1 MKKFSDSSA
10 GDALSPFNREFFDP
24 ERPIT
29 RIGGGSVG
37 GKAQG
42 LAFIHRFLNSELHQD
57 RFPKI
62 AVNIPHLTVLC
73 TDVFDAFMQ
82 RNNLYEVAYS
92 GAPDDRIAHAF
103 QKGHLPAEMIGD
115 LRRLIAQV
123 HIPLAIRSSSMLED
137 AMYEPFAGI
146 YGTKMI
152 PNNQS
157 DTDTRFRKLVE
168 AIKFVY
174 ASTYF
179 KAAKDYRQATAHR
192 SEEEKMAVI
201 IQEVVGRR
209 HGERFYPEVSGVA
222 RSFNYYPTGR
232 ARPEQ
237 GVVNLAFGLGKTIVD
252 GGISWV
258 YSPAYPKVN
267 PPYGSVGEL
276 LKQTQTE
283 FWAVNMGKPPAYDPI
298 RETEYLLKLHL
309 EDAEDDSTLRYV
321 ASTLDSHSGR
331 ISIGT
336 GPPGAR
342 ILTFAPL
349 LVLNELPLNELI
361 KALLELC
368 QNAVGAPVEMEFAMS
383 LKPAARF
390 GFLQVRPMVVSQE
403 EVDIGAEEM
412 HGANVL
418 AASEKALGN
427 GVYEGIRDVVY
438 VRPDRFESRFTPR
451 IAQELEQVNKK
462 LVAEKR
468 PYLLIGFGRWG
479 SSDPWLGV
487 PVEWGQVA
495 GAKAIVEA
503 MLENMNV
510 ELSQGSH
517 FFHNL
522 SSFKVSYFSVPHFGG
537 HPIRWEWLE
546 QQAGETELEFVRH
559 VRLPAPLTVKVD
571 GRSGR
576 GVILVREAGNV
587 KRKA

>member
-24 ERPIT
+24 QRPIS
-29 RIGGGSVG
+29 RMGGGSVG

-42 LAFIHRFLNSELHQD
+42 LAFIHRFLASELNSSH
-57 RFPKI
+57 FPQI

-82 RNNLYEVAYS
+82 RNGLYEIAYS
-92 GAPDDRIAHAF
+92 DAPDERIAHAF
-103 QKGHLPAEMIGD
+103 QKGHLPAEVIGD

-123 HIPLAIRSSSMLED
+123 RTPLAIRSSSMLED

-179 KAAKDYRQATAHR
+179 KAAKDYLQATGHR
-192 SEEEKMAVI
+192 IEEEKMAVI

-209 HGERFYPEVSGVA
+209 HGDRFYPEISGVA
-222 RSFNYYPTGR
+222 RSFNYYPAGR

-237 GVVNLAFGLGKTIVD
+237 GVVNLALGLGKTIVD

-276 LKQTQTE
+276 LKQTQIE

-309 EDAEDDSTLRYV
+309 EDAEEDNTLRYV
-321 ASTLDSHSGR
+321 ASTLDAQSGR
-331 ISIGT
+331 IAIGT

-361 KALLELC
+361 KSLLALC
-368 QNAVGAPVEMEFAMS
+368 QNAAGAPVEIEFAIT
-383 LKPAARF
+383 LKPPARF

-403 EVDIGAEEM
+403 EVEISAEEM
-412 HGANVL
+412 RGANVL

-427 GVYEGIRDVVY
+427 GIYESIRDVVY
-438 VRPDRFESRFTPR
+438 VRPGGFESRFTPR
-451 IAQELEQVNKK
+451 IAQELEQINKK

-479 SSDPWLGV
+479 SSDPWLGI

-522 SSFKVSYFSVPHFGG
+522 SSFKVRYFSVPHSGG
-537 HPIRWEWLE
+537 YPIRWEWLE
-546 QQAGETELEFVRH
+546 QQESAAEMEFVRH
-559 VRLPAPLTVKVD
+559 VCLPSPLTVKVD

-576 GVILVREAGNV
+576 GVILVQET
-587 KRKA
+587 

>member
-24 ERPIT
+24 QRPIS
-29 RIGGGSVG
+29 RMGGGSVG

-42 LAFIHRFLNSELHQD
+42 LAFIHRFLASELNSSH
-57 RFPKI
+57 FPQI

-82 RNNLYEVAYS
+82 RNGLYEIAYS
-92 GAPDDRIAHAF
+92 DAPDERIAHAF
-103 QKGHLPAEMIGD
+103 QKGHLPAEVIGD

-123 HIPLAIRSSSMLED
+123 RTPLAIRSSSMLED

-179 KAAKDYRQATAHR
+179 KAAKDYLQATGHR
-192 SEEEKMAVI
+192 IEEEKMAVI

-209 HGERFYPEVSGVA
+209 HGERFYPEISGVA
-222 RSFNYYPTGR
+222 RSFNYYPAGR

-237 GVVNLAFGLGKTIVD
+237 GVVNLALGLGKTIVD

-276 LKQTQTE
+276 LKQTQIE

-309 EDAEDDSTLRYV
+309 EDAEEDNTLRYV
-321 ASTLDSHSGR
+321 ASTLDAQSGR
-331 ISIGT
+331 IAIGT

-361 KALLELC
+361 KSLLALC
-368 QNAVGAPVEMEFAMS
+368 QNAAGAPVEIEFAIT
-383 LKPAARF
+383 LKPPARF

-403 EVDIGAEEM
+403 EVEISAEEM
-412 HGANVL
+412 RGANVL

-427 GVYEGIRDVVY
+427 GIYESIRDVVY
-438 VRPDRFESRFTPR
+438 VRPERFESRFTPR
-451 IAQELEQVNKK
+451 IVQELEQINKK

-479 SSDPWLGV
+479 SSDPWLGI

-522 SSFKVSYFSVPHFGG
+522 SSFKVSYFSVPHSGG
-537 HPIRWEWLE
+537 YPIRWEWLE
-546 QQAGETELEFVRH
+546 QQESAAEMEFVRH
-559 VRLPAPLTVKVD
+559 VCLPSPLTVKVD

-576 GVILVREAGNV
+576 GVILVLET
-587 KRKA
+587 